1 MTIEAVDLQQPDAA
15 AWLSRNMC
23 RLQHV
28 ILRGDQAAMLPKIST
43 AAALITLEV
52 ADCATLKQ
60 LASGLGQCQHL
71 TSLQF
76 NKW

>member
-1 MTIEAVDLQQPDAA
+1 
-15 AWLSRNMC
+15 
-23 RLQHV
+23 
-28 ILRGDQAAMLPKIST
+28 MLPKIST